1 MKGGYTVDLTQPEDM
16 GGQSAGELS
25 SDSPYYGTML
35 KIEFM
40 GGVKARVHRELINK
54 HPEFSARFDELSP
67 SEPLKLLDVP
77 GRVGHTIVHFLFT
90 GTYQALPTLPGDA
103 TGASKAKLVE
113 TLQVYFESIDLGLG
127 DLASLAGQEI
137 AGQCQGMSFASVIK
151 LLDDE
156 FSGFT
161 GNETWLIEYLAN
173 RATMDSEQVTEEDIG
188 KFRAALGDR
197 CGVIDILLEGIM
209 KLKFRLQSSQ
219 AMAV

>member
-16 GGQSAGELS
+16 GGQSPGELS

-77 GRVGHTIVHFLFT
+77 GRVGHTI
-90 GTYQALPTLPGDA
+90 
-103 TGASKAKLVE
+103 AKLVE

-188 KFRAALGDR
+188 KHH
-197 CGVIDILLEGIM
+197 